1 MICWRPRPSAEQPD
15 GAAALGGR
23 RSNGEVAQSSAR
35 VDQSEM
41 EQNALEQLASIDLIE
56 LCKEARIEHC
66 RATRDLSSCGR
77 YVQHVLNSCGHASL
91 CAECSQRCDVCPICR
106 SPIPDT
112 GNRVR
117 LRLYYKCLEAGLI
130 SKQHDERFQE
140 KEDHSDPVNLD
151 VQRLHSLF
159 DVALQNNL
167 ASLICHYTTDVCLD
181 ENAVSSDPL
190 LAFLLDEVV
199 IKEWCKKAVNALI
212 SEINMIYRSGLEMM
226 MSKLSQLQKFAVQLA
241 GISSVVEVMI
251 TSFSEAVS
259 AHVND
264 LHQLMESTLKAKQ
277 HLEAMM
283 WCIRHK
289 FLEDIPSRHTNLAS
303 WSSDVIKRKADA
315 KERKWPEFSD
325 KSSAY
330 NEANQGILFIEQ
342 ALQNLGIQE
351 SNSGSEE
358 GVEIVCLQ
366 SEQSSSMFCST
377 IDQFSVD
384 KYPFKDLREA
394 VDVLFLHGSSDMVIA
409 KQAIFLYYLFDRHWT
424 RPDSEWR
431 YLVDDFAATFGI
443 SRRTLLECLV
453 FCLLDDHSSH
463 ALEEACS
470 LLPKISC
477 KETHPK
483 IAQVLLERHKP
494 DVALVVLKCTG
505 RDTFS
510 SAANI
515 EKDDT
520 ESLSEAVTAVRVRI
534 EYGHL
539 TEAFMYHRSY
549 CSKVKEQRSAD
560 MSHVEDANSYKSSW
574 MYHVEVMMT
583 EFCNICIE
591 RNFVDRMIDL
601 PWDSE
606 EGKHLHKSLLDCARE
621 MPMEPCGSLL
631 VVFYLQRYRYLEA
644 YEVDRSLQSFEQ
656 NALETASEEK
666 ASKIRTIAQWR
677 QSLVTKC
684 IEMLP
689 EAEREDMRT
698 IGSAERNQFAVQTM
712 QNSSPAN
719 HIVKSPNPVIAFSL
733 SATPIPQK
741 KSSPLQ
747 SRNINVL
754 NDSVGLNSSARSEF
768 GRKVP
773 SILQCRPVPL
783 SSPIS
788 NVRSTAG
795 GLFPSMGQNGEGP
808 YLKGTKELSFT
819 KGESGLKKGTRPA
832 GYDSLPMY
840 FNMGS
845 VDTPMKEY
853 RSSLLK
859 TEVNK
864 TTPFQVK
871 DSVGKGEF
879 DFGSRA
885 EKPFILSGTGAGQN
899 GHSKISDNAGF
910 HEVHIQKTKVPPKEN
925 VLSFGKKSS
934 VDEAPPGKG
943 VSRWRSD
950 ESSEDEDDKRTS
962 GYMES
967 GASLATRRRA
977 RFSRR

>member
-1 MICWRPRPSAEQPD
+1 
-15 GAAALGGR
+15 
-23 RSNGEVAQSSAR
+23 
-35 VDQSEM
+35 M

-117 LRLYYKCLEAGLI
+117 LRLYHKCLEAGLI

-140 KEDHSDPVNLD
+140 KDDHGDPVNLD

-199 IKEWCKKAVNALI
+199 IKEWCKKA
-212 SEINMIYRSGLEMM
+212 
-226 MSKLSQLQKFAVQLA
+226 KFAVQLA

-289 FLEDIPSRHTNLAS
+289 FLEDILSRHTNLAS
-303 WSSDVIKRKADA
+303 WSSDVIKRKASA
-315 KERKWPEFSD
+315 KERQWPEFSD

-351 SNSGSEE
+351 SYSDGEE

-384 KYPFKDLREA
+384 KYPFKNLREA
-394 VDVLFLHGSSDMVIA
+394 VD
-409 KQAIFLYYLFDRHWT
+409 
-424 RPDSEWR
+424 
-431 YLVDDFAATFGI
+431 
-443 SRRTLLECLV
+443 
-453 FCLLDDHSSH
+453 
-463 ALEEACS
+463 EACS
-470 LLPKISC
+470 LLPKISS

-494 DVALVVLKCTG
+494 DVALVVLKCIG

-520 ESLSEAVTAVRVRI
+520 ASLSEAVTAVRVRI

-560 MSHVEDANSYKSSW
+560 MPHVEDANSYKSSW

-656 NALETASEEK
+656 NALETASEEE

-677 QSLVTKC
+677 QNLVTKC
-684 IEMLP
+684 VEMLP
-689 EAEREDMRT
+689 EAQREDMRT
-698 IGSAERNQFAVQTM
+698 IGSGERNQFAVQTM

-719 HIVKSPNPVIAFSL
+719 HMVKSSNPAIAFSL
-733 SATPIPQK
+733 STTPIPQK

-768 GRKVP
+768 SRKVP

-788 NVRSTAG
+788 NMRSTAG
-795 GLFPSMGQNGEGP
+795 GLFPSMGKNGEGP

-819 KGESGLKKGTRPA
+819 KGESGFKKGTRPA

-845 VDTPMKEY
+845 VDTPMKDY
-853 RSSLLK
+853 RSSSLK
-859 TEVNK
+859 TEVNR
-864 TTPFQVK
+864 TTPFQGK
-871 DSVGKGEF
+871 DSVRKGEF

-885 EKPFILSGTGAGQN
+885 EKPFILSGTCAGQN
-899 GHSKISDNAGF
+899 GHSKIAENAGF
-910 HEVHIQKTKVPPKEN
+910 HEVHIQKTKIPPKEN
-925 VLSFGKKSS
+925 VLRNLQLMKQHLGT
-934 VDEAPPGKG
+934 VCQGGDP
-943 VSRWRSD
+943 
-950 ESSEDEDDKRTS
+950 
-962 GYMES
+962 M
-967 GASLATRRRA
+967 SLVKTKMIKEQHVR
-977 RFSRR
+977 